1 MDFLSTPLLVTV
13 ILGSVGLAIPIIDSL
28 KKERGANNRLYCGIA
43 VGALIL
49 IISIIIIRVLSG
61 EQIPTIEFGKGMLA
75 DDMFGAFFGITL
87 LIVSIMVTV
96 SSWDFMKNKTNPAA
110 YYSLILL
117 SSIGM
122 ILIAYSTDLV
132 MLLVAWELMSIPT
145 YALAAFSK
153 RDPISNEAA
162 IKYFLFGALSSAIL
176 VFAIGLVY
184 GITGTTNIG
193 QALVS
198 MVNVQKDL
206 IPVSLLALALFIAG
220 FGFKMGL
227 VPFHMWLPDAY
238 EGAPTTIG
246 ALLSAGTKK
255 AGFAAAIRVIIL
267 AIFVLHLD
275 WSVLLAIIAI
285 FTMTIGNLGA
295 LVQKSVP
302 RILAYSSIAQ
312 AGYIMIGLALA
323 PYNDQALAGSL
334 FHILNHA
341 VMKAAAFIAV
351 AAVAISLTSY
361 SLEKYRGLARR
372 MPLTA
377 IALSISLLA
386 LAGVPPLNG
395 FWSKLVLFGS
405 AINSGPEVW
414 WGPYLAIAGVL
425 NSALSLGYYAWI
437 MRKMYMEDS
446 PDTSRVKEPRAI
458 SAVLIFAMIFMVG
471 FGIWHADPHPGNISI
486 TSNGTIILYD
496 FGMVGR
502 IDDETR
508 RRLVRLYLGL
518 VDKDPVRT
526 TDVLIELGTL
536 EATVDR
542 RLVERGLEL
551 SIQSLHAR
559 RVRIPF
565 GQKLPIISEFLNLG
579 IVLITCIYIIL

>member
-1 MDFLSTPLLVTV
+1 G
-13 ILGSVGLAIPIIDSL
+13 ISVGAI
-28 KKERGANNRLYCGIA
+28 
-43 VGALIL
+43 IL
-49 IISIIIIRVLSG
+49 VIGIIIFRILFG
-61 EQIPTIEFGKGMLA
+61 ESIPTIEFGKSMLA
-75 DDMFGAFFGITL
+75 DDMFGSFFAITL
-87 LIVSIMVTV
+87 LIVSVMVTA
-96 SSWDFMKNKTNPAA
+96 SSWNYMKNKTNPAA

-176 VFAIGLVY
+176 VLAIGLVY
-184 GITGTTNIG
+184 GVTGTTNIG
-193 QALVS
+193 EAIVS

-206 IPVSLLALALFIAG
+206 VPVTLLAVALFIAG

-246 ALLSAGTKK
+246 ALLAAGTKK
-255 AGFAAAIRVIIL
+255 AGFAAAIRVIVL
-267 AIFVLHLD
+267 ATFALHLD
-275 WSVLLAIIAI
+275 WATALAVIAV
-285 FTMTIGNLGA
+285 FTMTLGNLGA

-323 PYNDQALAGSL
+323 PYSDQALGGSL

-341 VMKAAAFIAV
+341 VMKSAAFIAA
-351 AAVAISLTSY
+351 AAVSITLASY
-361 SLEKYRGLARR
+361 SIEKYRGLAKR
-372 MPLTA
+372 MPITA

-395 FWSKLVLFGS
+395 FWSKLVLFNAG
-405 AINSGPEVW
+405 IVTGPEIW

-437 MRKMYMEDS
+437 MRKMYMEES
-446 PDTSRVKEPRAI
+446 PDTTKVKEPRAML
-458 SAVLIFAMIFMVG
+458 AVLIFSMIFMVG
-471 FGIWHADPHPGNISI
+471 FGIWHAP
-486 TSNGTIILYD
+486 ILD
-496 FGMVGR
+496 FATNSVPNLSQLTAVLPSFP
-502 IDDETR
+502 TR
-508 RRLVRLYLGL
+508 
-518 VDKDPVRT
+518 
-526 TDVLIELGTL
+526 
-536 EATVDR
+536 
-542 RLVERGLEL
+542 
-551 SIQSLHAR
+551 
-559 RVRIPF
+559 
-565 GQKLPIISEFLNLG
+565 
-579 IVLITCIYIIL
+579 

>member
-28 KKERGANNRLYCGIA
+28 RKERGAGNKLYCGIS

-49 IISIIIIRVLSG
+49 IIGIIIIRILSG
-61 EQIPTIEFGKGMLA
+61 EPIPTIEFGKGMLA
-75 DDMFGAFFGITL
+75 DDMFGAFFAISL
-87 LIVSIMVTV
+87 LIVSIMVTA
-96 SSWDFMKNKTNPAA
+96 SSWNYMKNKTNPAA

-176 VFAIGLVY
+176 VVAIGLVY

-193 QALVS
+193 QAIIS
-198 MVNVQKDL
+198 MVNVQQDL
-206 IPVSLLALALFIAG
+206 VPITLLALALFIAG

-238 EGAPTTIG
+238 EGAPTPIG
-246 ALLSAGTKK
+246 ALLAAGTKK
-255 AGFAAAIRVIIL
+255 AGFAAAIRVIVL
-267 AIFVLHLD
+267 AVFVLHLD
-275 WSVLLAIIAI
+275 WSMTLAIIAI
-285 FTMTIGNLGA
+285 FTMTLGNLGA

-323 PYNDQALAGSL
+323 PYSDQALGGSL
-334 FHILNHA
+334 FHIINHA
-341 VMKAAAFIAV
+341 VMKSAAFIAV
-351 AAVAISLTSY
+351 AAVAITLASY
-361 SLEKYRGLARR
+361 SIEKYRGLAKR

-395 FWSKLVLFGS
+395 FWSKLVLFNS
-405 AINSGPEVW
+405 AIITGPEVW

-446 PDTSRVKEPRAI
+446 PETSRVKEPRAI

-471 FGIWHADPHPGNISI
+471 FGIWHAP
-486 TSNGTIILYD
+486 ILE
-496 FGMVGR
+496 FATNSVPNLSQ
-502 IDDETR
+502 
-508 RRLVRLYLGL
+508 LVS
-518 VDKDPVRT
+518 
-526 TDVLIELGTL
+526 VLPSVPL
-536 EATVDR
+536 
-542 RLVERGLEL
+542 
-551 SIQSLHAR
+551 
-559 RVRIPF
+559 
-565 GQKLPIISEFLNLG
+565 K
-579 IVLITCIYIIL
+579 

>member
-1 MDFLSTPLLVTV
+1 MDFFSTPLLVTV
-13 ILGSVGLAIPIIDSL
+13 ILGAVGLAVPIIDAL
-28 KKERGANNRLYCGIA
+28 KKERGANNSLYCGIS
-43 VGALIL
+43 VGAIIL
-49 IISIIIIRVLSG
+49 VIGIIIFRILFG
-61 EQIPTIEFGKGMLA
+61 ESIPTIEFGKSMLA
-75 DDMFGAFFGITL
+75 DDMFGSFFAITL
-87 LIVSIMVTV
+87 LIVSVMVTA
-96 SSWDFMKNKTNPAA
+96 SSWNYMKNKTNPAA

-176 VFAIGLVY
+176 VLAIGLVY
-184 GITGTTNIG
+184 GVTGTTNIG
-193 QALVS
+193 EAIVS

-206 IPVSLLALALFIAG
+206 VPVTVLAVALFIAG

-246 ALLSAGTKK
+246 ALLAAGTKK

-267 AIFVLHLD
+267 ATFALHLD
-275 WSVLLAIIAI
+275 WAAALAVIAV

-323 PYNDQALAGSL
+323 PYSDQALGGSL

-341 VMKAAAFIAV
+341 VMKSAAFIAV
-351 AAVAISLTSY
+351 AAVSITLASY
-361 SLEKYRGLARR
+361 SIEKYRGLAKR
-372 MPLTA
+372 MPITA

-395 FWSKLVLFGS
+395 FWSKLVLFNA
-405 AINSGPEVW
+405 AIETGPEIW

-437 MRKMYMEDS
+437 MRKMYMEES
-446 PDTSRVKEPRAI
+446 PDTTKVKEPRAML
-458 SAVLIFAMIFMVG
+458 AVLIFSMIFMVG
-471 FGIWHADPHPGNISI
+471 FGIWHAP
-486 TSNGTIILYD
+486 ILD
-496 FGMVGR
+496 FATNSVPNLSQLTAVLPSFP
-502 IDDETR
+502 TR
-508 RRLVRLYLGL
+508 
-518 VDKDPVRT
+518 
-526 TDVLIELGTL
+526 
-536 EATVDR
+536 
-542 RLVERGLEL
+542 
-551 SIQSLHAR
+551 
-559 RVRIPF
+559 
-565 GQKLPIISEFLNLG
+565 
-579 IVLITCIYIIL
+579 

>member
-1 MDFLSTPLLVTV
+1 MDFFSTPLLVTV
-13 ILGSVGLAIPIIDSL
+13 ILGAVGLAIPIIDAL
-28 KKERGANNRLYCGIA
+28 KKERGANNRLYSGIS

-49 IISIIIIRVLSG
+49 VIGIIIFRILFG
-61 EQIPTIEFGKGMLA
+61 ESIPTIEFGKSMLA
-75 DDMFGAFFGITL
+75 DDMFGSFFAITL
-87 LIVSIMVTV
+87 LIVSIMVTA
-96 SSWDFMKNKTNPAA
+96 SSWNYMKNKTNPAA

-122 ILIAYSTDLV
+122 ILIAYSMDLV

-176 VFAIGLVY
+176 VLAIGLVY
-184 GITGTTNIG
+184 GVTGTTNIG
-193 QALVS
+193 EAIVS

-206 IPVSLLALALFIAG
+206 VPVTLLALALFIAG

-246 ALLSAGTKK
+246 ALLAAGTKK
-255 AGFAAAIRVIIL
+255 AGFAAAIRVIVL
-267 AIFVLHLD
+267 ATFVLHLD
-275 WSVLLAIIAI
+275 WATALAVIAV
-285 FTMTIGNLGA
+285 FTMTLGNLGA

-323 PYNDQALAGSL
+323 PYSDQALAGSL

-341 VMKAAAFIAV
+341 VMKSAAFIAV
-351 AAVAISLTSY
+351 AAVSITLASY
-361 SLEKYRGLARR
+361 SLEKYRGLAKR
-372 MPLTA
+372 MPITA

-395 FWSKLVLFGS
+395 FWSKLVLFNA
-405 AINSGPEVW
+405 AIVTGPEIW

-437 MRKMYMEDS
+437 MRKMYMEES
-446 PDTSRVKEPRAI
+446 PDTTKVKEPRAML
-458 SAVLIFAMIFMVG
+458 AVLIFSMIFMVG
-471 FGIWHADPHPGNISI
+471 FGIWHAP
-486 TSNGTIILYD
+486 ILD
-496 FGMVGR
+496 FATNSVPNLSQLTAVLPSFP
-502 IDDETR
+502 TR
-508 RRLVRLYLGL
+508 
-518 VDKDPVRT
+518 
-526 TDVLIELGTL
+526 
-536 EATVDR
+536 
-542 RLVERGLEL
+542 
-551 SIQSLHAR
+551 
-559 RVRIPF
+559 
-565 GQKLPIISEFLNLG
+565 
-579 IVLITCIYIIL
+579 

>member
-1 MDFLSTPLLVTV
+1 MDFFSTPLLVTV
-13 ILGSVGLAIPIIDSL
+13 ILGAVGLAVPIIDAL
-28 KKERGANNRLYCGIA
+28 KKERGANNSLYCGIS
-43 VGALIL
+43 VGAIIL
-49 IISIIIIRVLSG
+49 VIGIIIFRILFG
-61 EQIPTIEFGKGMLA
+61 ESIPTIEFGKSMLA
-75 DDMFGAFFGITL
+75 DDMFGSFFAITL
-87 LIVSIMVTV
+87 LIVSVMVTA
-96 SSWDFMKNKTNPAA
+96 SSWNYMKNKTNPAA

-176 VFAIGLVY
+176 VLAIGLVY
-184 GITGTTNIG
+184 GVTGTTNIG
-193 QALVS
+193 EAIVS

-206 IPVSLLALALFIAG
+206 VPVTVLAVALFIAG

-246 ALLSAGTKK
+246 ALLAAGTKK

-267 AIFVLHLD
+267 ATFALHLD
-275 WSVLLAIIAI
+275 WAAALAVIAV

-323 PYNDQALAGSL
+323 PYSDQALGGSL

-341 VMKAAAFIAV
+341 VMKSAAFIAV
-351 AAVAISLTSY
+351 AAVSITLASY
-361 SLEKYRGLARR
+361 SIEKYRGLAKR
-372 MPLTA
+372 MPITA

-395 FWSKLVLFGS
+395 FWSKLVLFNA
-405 AINSGPEVW
+405 AIVTGPEIW

-437 MRKMYMEDS
+437 MRKMYMEES
-446 PDTSRVKEPRAI
+446 PDTTRVKEPRVML
-458 SAVLIFAMIFMVG
+458 AVLIFSMIFMVG
-471 FGIWHADPHPGNISI
+471 FGIWHAP
-486 TSNGTIILYD
+486 ILD
-496 FGMVGR
+496 FSTNSVPNLSQLTAVLPSFP
-502 IDDETR
+502 TR
-508 RRLVRLYLGL
+508 
-518 VDKDPVRT
+518 
-526 TDVLIELGTL
+526 
-536 EATVDR
+536 
-542 RLVERGLEL
+542 
-551 SIQSLHAR
+551 
-559 RVRIPF
+559 
-565 GQKLPIISEFLNLG
+565 
-579 IVLITCIYIIL
+579 

>member
-1 MDFLSTPLLVTV
+1 MEMLSTPLLVTV

-28 KKERGANNRLYCGIA
+28 RKERGAGNKLYSGIS
-43 VGALIL
+43 VGAIIL
-49 IISIIIIRVLSG
+49 IIGIISIGVFSG
-61 EQIPTIEFGKGMLA
+61 EPIPTIEFGKGMLA
-75 DDMFGAFFGITL
+75 DDMFGAFFAISL
-87 LIVSIMVTV
+87 LIVSVMVTA
-96 SSWDFMKNKTNPAA
+96 SSWNYMKNKTNPAA

-176 VFAIGLVY
+176 VVAIGLVY

-193 QALVS
+193 QAIIS
-198 MVNVQKDL
+198 MVNIQQDL
-206 IPVSLLALALFIAG
+206 VPITLLAVALFIAG

-238 EGAPTTIG
+238 EGAPTPIG
-246 ALLSAGTKK
+246 ALLAAGTKK
-255 AGFAAAIRVIIL
+255 AGFAAAIRVIVL
-267 AIFVLHLD
+267 AVFVLHLD
-275 WSVLLAIIAI
+275 WSMTLAVIAV
-285 FTMTIGNLGA
+285 FTMTLGNLGA

-323 PYNDQALAGSL
+323 PYSDQALGGSL
-334 FHILNHA
+334 FHIINHA
-341 VMKAAAFIAV
+341 VMKSAAFISV
-351 AAVAISLTSY
+351 AAVAVTLASY
-361 SLEKYRGLARR
+361 SIEKYRGLAKR

-395 FWSKLVLFGS
+395 FWSKLVLFNA
-405 AINSGPEVW
+405 AIVTGPDVW

-437 MRKMYMEDS
+437 MRKMYMEEG
-446 PDTSRVKEPRAI
+446 PDMTRVKEPRAI

-471 FGIWHADPHPGNISI
+471 FGIWHAP
-486 TSNGTIILYD
+486 ILE
-496 FGMVGR
+496 FATNSVPNLSQ
-502 IDDETR
+502 
-508 RRLVRLYLGL
+508 LVS
-518 VDKDPVRT
+518 
-526 TDVLIELGTL
+526 VLPS
-536 EATVDR
+536 V
-542 RLVERGLEL
+542 
-551 SIQSLHAR
+551 
-559 RVRIPF
+559 
-565 GQKLPIISEFLNLG
+565 PIK
-579 IVLITCIYIIL
+579 

>member
-28 KKERGANNRLYCGIA
+28 RKERGAGNKLYCGIS
-43 VGALIL
+43 VGAIIL
-49 IISIIIIRVLSG
+49 IIGIIIIRILSG
-61 EQIPTIEFGKGMLA
+61 EPIPTIEFGKGMLA
-75 DDMFGAFFGITL
+75 DDMFGAFFAISL
-87 LIVSIMVTV
+87 LIVSIMVTA
-96 SSWDFMKNKTNPAA
+96 SSWNYMKNKTNPAA

-176 VFAIGLVY
+176 VVAIGLVY

-193 QALVS
+193 QAIIS
-198 MVNVQKDL
+198 MINVQQDL
-206 IPVSLLALALFIAG
+206 IPITILALALFIAG

-238 EGAPTTIG
+238 EGAPTPIG
-246 ALLSAGTKK
+246 ALLAAGTKK
-255 AGFAAAIRVIIL
+255 AGFAAAIRVIVL
-267 AIFVLHLD
+267 AVFVLHLD
-275 WSVLLAIIAI
+275 WSMTLAIIAV
-285 FTMTIGNLGA
+285 FTMTLGNLGA

-312 AGYIMIGLALA
+312 AGYIMIGLSLA
-323 PYNDQALAGSL
+323 PYSDQALGGSL
-334 FHILNHA
+334 FHIINHA
-341 VMKAAAFIAV
+341 VMKSAAFIAV
-351 AAVAISLTSY
+351 AAVAITLASY
-361 SLEKYRGLARR
+361 SIEKYRGLAKR

-395 FWSKLVLFGS
+395 FWSKLVLFNS
-405 AINSGPEVW
+405 AIVTGPEVW

-446 PDTSRVKEPRAI
+446 PETSRVKEPRAI

-471 FGIWHADPHPGNISI
+471 FGIWHAP
-486 TSNGTIILYD
+486 ILE
-496 FGMVGR
+496 FATNSVPNLSQ
-502 IDDETR
+502 
-508 RRLVRLYLGL
+508 LVS
-518 VDKDPVRT
+518 
-526 TDVLIELGTL
+526 VLPSVPL
-536 EATVDR
+536 
-542 RLVERGLEL
+542 
-551 SIQSLHAR
+551 
-559 RVRIPF
+559 
-565 GQKLPIISEFLNLG
+565 K
-579 IVLITCIYIIL
+579 

>member
-1 MDFLSTPLLVTV
+1 MDMLSTPLLVTA

-28 KKERGANNRLYCGIA
+28 RKERGAGNKLYCGVS
-43 VGALIL
+43 VGAIIL
-49 IISIIIIRVLSG
+49 IIGIISIRVISG
-61 EQIPTIEFGKGMLA
+61 EPIPTIEFGKGMLA
-75 DDMFGAFFGITL
+75 DDMFGAFFAISL
-87 LIVSIMVTV
+87 LIVSVMVTA
-96 SSWDFMKNKTNPAA
+96 SSWNYMKNKTNPAA

-176 VFAIGLVY
+176 VVAIGLVY

-193 QALVS
+193 QSIIA
-198 MVNVQKDL
+198 MVNVQQDL
-206 IPVSLLALALFIAG
+206 VPITLLAVALFIAG

-238 EGAPTTIG
+238 EGAPTPIG
-246 ALLSAGTKK
+246 ALLAAGTKK
-255 AGFAAAIRVIIL
+255 AGFAAAIRVIVL
-267 AIFVLHLD
+267 AVFVLHLD
-275 WSVLLAIIAI
+275 WSMTLAIIAV
-285 FTMTIGNLGA
+285 FTMTLGNLGA

-323 PYNDQALAGSL
+323 PYSDQALGGSL
-334 FHILNHA
+334 FHIINHA
-341 VMKAAAFIAV
+341 VMKSAAFIAV
-351 AAVAISLTSY
+351 AAVAVTLASY
-361 SLEKYRGLARR
+361 SIEKYRGLAKR

-395 FWSKLVLFGS
+395 FWSKLVLFNS
-405 AINSGPEVW
+405 AIVTGPEVW

-437 MRKMYMEDS
+437 MRKMYMEEG
-446 PDTSRVKEPRAI
+446 PDMTRVKEPRAI

-471 FGIWHADPHPGNISI
+471 FGIWHAP
-486 TSNGTIILYD
+486 ILE
-496 FGMVGR
+496 FATNSVPNLSQ
-502 IDDETR
+502 
-508 RRLVRLYLGL
+508 LVS
-518 VDKDPVRT
+518 
-526 TDVLIELGTL
+526 VLPS
-536 EATVDR
+536 V
-542 RLVERGLEL
+542 
-551 SIQSLHAR
+551 
-559 RVRIPF
+559 
-565 GQKLPIISEFLNLG
+565 PIK
-579 IVLITCIYIIL
+579 

>member
-1 MDFLSTPLLVTV
+1 MVEIISTPLLATL
-13 ILGSVGLAIPIIDSL
+13 ILGVAGLVIPVIDAI
-28 KKERGANNRLYCGIA
+28 KKERGSNNRLYSGIA
-43 VGALIL
+43 FGALLVTIG
-49 IISIIIIRVLSG
+49 IVIFRVLFG
-61 EQIPTIEFGKGMLA
+61 EVTPAVLFSKGVIA
-75 DDMFGAFFGITL
+75 DDLFGSFFAIAL
-87 LIVSIMVTV
+87 LIVSIMVTA
-96 SSWDFMKNKTNPAA
+96 SSWNYMRGRTNPAA

-122 ILIAYSTDLV
+122 VLIAYSTDLV

-145 YALAAFSK
+145 YALAACSK

-162 IKYFLFGALSSAIL
+162 IKYFMFGALSSAIL
-176 VFAIGLVY
+176 VFAIGIVY

-193 QALVS
+193 ASIQAMASLP
-198 MVNVQKDL
+198 KDL
-206 IPVSLLALALFIAG
+206 VPVGLVAIALFIAG

-246 ALLSAGTKK
+246 ALLAAGTKK

-267 AIFVLHLD
+267 ATFALHLD
-275 WSVLLAIIAI
+275 WAAALAVIAV

-323 PYNDQALAGSL
+323 PYSDQALGGSL

-341 VMKAAAFIAV
+341 VMKSAAFIAV
-351 AAVAISLTSY
+351 AAVSITLASY
-361 SLEKYRGLARR
+361 SIEKYRGLAKR
-372 MPLTA
+372 MPITA

-395 FWSKLVLFGS
+395 FWSKLVLFNA
-405 AINSGPEVW
+405 AIETGPEIW

-437 MRKMYMEDS
+437 MRKMYMEES
-446 PDTSRVKEPRAI
+446 PDTTKVKEPRAML
-458 SAVLIFAMIFMVG
+458 AVLIFSMIFMVG
-471 FGIWHADPHPGNISI
+471 FGIWHAP
-486 TSNGTIILYD
+486 ILD
-496 FGMVGR
+496 FATNSVPNLSQL
-502 IDDETR
+502 TA
-508 RRLVRLYLGL
+508 
-518 VDKDPVRT
+518 
-526 TDVLIELGTL
+526 VLPSFQQ
-536 EATVDR
+536 D
-542 RLVERGLEL
+542 
-551 SIQSLHAR
+551 
-559 RVRIPF
+559 
-565 GQKLPIISEFLNLG
+565 N
-579 IVLITCIYIIL
+579 

>member
-28 KKERGANNRLYCGIA
+28 RKERGAGNKLYCGIS
-43 VGALIL
+43 VGAIIL
-49 IISIIIIRVLSG
+49 IIGIIIIRILSG
-61 EQIPTIEFGKGMLA
+61 EPIPTIEFGKGMLA
-75 DDMFGAFFGITL
+75 DDKFGAFFAISL
-87 LIVSIMVTV
+87 LIVSIMVTA
-96 SSWDFMKNKTNPAA
+96 SSWNYMKNKTNPAA

-176 VFAIGLVY
+176 VVAIGLVY

-193 QALVS
+193 QAIIS
-198 MVNVQKDL
+198 MVNVQPDL
-206 IPVSLLALALFIAG
+206 VPITLLALALFIAG

-238 EGAPTTIG
+238 EGAPTPIG
-246 ALLSAGTKK
+246 ALLAAGTKK
-255 AGFAAAIRVIIL
+255 AGFAAAIRVIVL
-267 AIFVLHLD
+267 AVFVLHLD
-275 WSVLLAIIAI
+275 WSMTLAIIAV
-285 FTMTIGNLGA
+285 FTMTLGNLGA

-323 PYNDQALAGSL
+323 PYSDQALGGSL
-334 FHILNHA
+334 FHIINHA
-341 VMKAAAFIAV
+341 VMKSAAFIAV
-351 AAVAISLTSY
+351 AAVAITLASY
-361 SLEKYRGLARR
+361 SIEKYRGLAKR

-395 FWSKLVLFGS
+395 FWSKLVLFNS
-405 AINSGPEVW
+405 AIVTGPDVW

-437 MRKMYMEDS
+437 MRKMFMEDS
-446 PDTSRVKEPRAI
+446 PETSRVKEPRAI

-471 FGIWHADPHPGNISI
+471 FGIWHAP
-486 TSNGTIILYD
+486 ILE
-496 FGMVGR
+496 FATNSVPNLSQ
-502 IDDETR
+502 
-508 RRLVRLYLGL
+508 LVS
-518 VDKDPVRT
+518 
-526 TDVLIELGTL
+526 VLPSVPL
-536 EATVDR
+536 
-542 RLVERGLEL
+542 
-551 SIQSLHAR
+551 
-559 RVRIPF
+559 
-565 GQKLPIISEFLNLG
+565 K
-579 IVLITCIYIIL
+579 

>member
-1 MDFLSTPLLVTV
+1 MDFLSTPLLVTA

-28 KKERGANNRLYCGIA
+28 KKGRGANNRLYCGIS
-43 VGALIL
+43 VGAIVL
-49 IISIIIIRVLSG
+49 IISIIIIRILFG

-75 DDMFGAFFGITL
+75 DDMFGAFFSITF

-132 MLLVAWELMSIPT
+132 MLLVSWELMSIPT

-176 VFAIGLVY
+176 VVAIGLVY

-193 QALVS
+193 EALKAFVT
-198 MVNVQKDL
+198 MPQDL
-206 IPVSLLALALFIAG
+206 VPVGLLAIALFIAG

-238 EGAPTTIG
+238 EGAPTTIA
-246 ALLSAGTKK
+246 ALLAAGTKK

-267 AIFVLHLD
+267 GMFVLNLD
-275 WSVLLAIIAI
+275 WTMTLAIIAI
-285 FTMTIGNLGA
+285 FTMTLGNFGA

-323 PYNDQALAGSL
+323 PYTDQALPGSL

-341 VMKAAAFIAV
+341 VMKSAAFIAA
-351 AAVAISLTSY
+351 AAVATALAGY
-361 SLEKYRGLARR
+361 SLERYRGLGRR
-372 MPLTA
+372 MPITA

-395 FWSKLVLFGS
+395 FWSKLVLFGA
-405 AINSGPEVW
+405 AINSGETVW

-437 MRKMYMEDS
+437 MRKMYMEEG
-446 PDTSRVKEPRAI
+446 PDMSRVREPR
-458 SAVLIFAMIFMVG
+458 SMVAVLIFAIIFIVG
-471 FGIWHADPHPGNISI
+471 FGIWHGPILDFASQSVPALSQLAHAVSI
-486 TSNGTIILYD
+486 TP
-496 FGMVGR
+496 R
-502 IDDETR
+502 
-508 RRLVRLYLGL
+508 
-518 VDKDPVRT
+518 
-526 TDVLIELGTL
+526 
-536 EATVDR
+536 
-542 RLVERGLEL
+542 
-551 SIQSLHAR
+551 
-559 RVRIPF
+559 
-565 GQKLPIISEFLNLG
+565 
-579 IVLITCIYIIL
+579 

>member
-28 KKERGANNRLYCGIA
+28 RKERGAGNKLYCGIS
-43 VGALIL
+43 VGAVIL
-49 IISIIIIRVLSG
+49 IIGIIIIRILSG
-61 EQIPTIEFGKGMLA
+61 EPIPTIEFGKGMLA
-75 DDMFGAFFGITL
+75 DDMFGAFFAISL
-87 LIVSIMVTV
+87 LIVSIMVTA
-96 SSWDFMKNKTNPAA
+96 SSWDYMKNKTNPAA

-176 VFAIGLVY
+176 VVAIGLVY

-193 QALVS
+193 QAIIS
-198 MVNVQKDL
+198 MVNVQQDL
-206 IPVSLLALALFIAG
+206 VPITLLALALFIAG

-238 EGAPTTIG
+238 EGAPTPIG
-246 ALLSAGTKK
+246 ALLAAGTKK
-255 AGFAAAIRVIIL
+255 AGFAAAIRVIVL
-267 AIFVLHLD
+267 AVFVLHLD
-275 WSVLLAIIAI
+275 WSMTLAIIAV
-285 FTMTIGNLGA
+285 FTMTLGNLGA

-323 PYNDQALAGSL
+323 PYSDQALGGSL
-334 FHILNHA
+334 FHIINHA
-341 VMKAAAFIAV
+341 VMKSAAFIAV
-351 AAVAISLTSY
+351 AAVAITLASY
-361 SLEKYRGLARR
+361 SIEKYRGLAKR

-395 FWSKLVLFGS
+395 FWSKLVLFNS
-405 AINSGPEVW
+405 AIVTGPDVW

-437 MRKMYMEDS
+437 MRKMFMEDS
-446 PDTSRVKEPRAI
+446 PETSRVKEPRAI

-471 FGIWHADPHPGNISI
+471 FGIWHAP
-486 TSNGTIILYD
+486 ILE
-496 FGMVGR
+496 FATNSVPNLSQ
-502 IDDETR
+502 
-508 RRLVRLYLGL
+508 LVS
-518 VDKDPVRT
+518 
-526 TDVLIELGTL
+526 VLPSVPL
-536 EATVDR
+536 
-542 RLVERGLEL
+542 
-551 SIQSLHAR
+551 
-559 RVRIPF
+559 
-565 GQKLPIISEFLNLG
+565 K
-579 IVLITCIYIIL
+579 

>member
-28 KKERGANNRLYCGIA
+28 RKERGAGNKLYCGIS
-43 VGALIL
+43 VGAIIL
-49 IISIIIIRVLSG
+49 IIGIIIIRILSG
-61 EQIPTIEFGKGMLA
+61 EPIPTIEFGKGMLA
-75 DDMFGAFFGITL
+75 DDMFGAFFAISL
-87 LIVSIMVTV
+87 LIVSIMVTA
-96 SSWDFMKNKTNPAA
+96 SSWNYMKNKTNPAA

-176 VFAIGLVY
+176 VVAIGLVY

-193 QALVS
+193 QAIIS
-198 MVNVQKDL
+198 MINVQQDL
-206 IPVSLLALALFIAG
+206 VPITILAIALFIAG

-238 EGAPTTIG
+238 EGAPTPIG
-246 ALLSAGTKK
+246 ALLAAGTKK
-255 AGFAAAIRVIIL
+255 AGFAAAIRVIVL
-267 AIFVLHLD
+267 AVFVLHLD
-275 WSVLLAIIAI
+275 WSMTLAIIAV
-285 FTMTIGNLGA
+285 FTMTLGNLGA

-323 PYNDQALAGSL
+323 PYSDQALGGSL
-334 FHILNHA
+334 FHIINHA
-341 VMKAAAFIAV
+341 VMKSAAFIAV
-351 AAVAISLTSY
+351 AAVAITLASY
-361 SLEKYRGLARR
+361 SIEKYRGLAKK

-395 FWSKLVLFGS
+395 FWSKLVLFNS
-405 AINSGPEVW
+405 AIVTGPEVW

-446 PDTSRVKEPRAI
+446 PETTRVKEPRAI

-471 FGIWHADPHPGNISI
+471 FGIWHAP
-486 TSNGTIILYD
+486 ILE
-496 FGMVGR
+496 FATNSVPNLSQ
-502 IDDETR
+502 
-508 RRLVRLYLGL
+508 LVS
-518 VDKDPVRT
+518 
-526 TDVLIELGTL
+526 VLPSVPL
-536 EATVDR
+536 
-542 RLVERGLEL
+542 
-551 SIQSLHAR
+551 
-559 RVRIPF
+559 
-565 GQKLPIISEFLNLG
+565 K
-579 IVLITCIYIIL
+579 

>member
-1 MDFLSTPLLVTV
+1 MDFFSTPLLVTV
-13 ILGSVGLAIPIIDSL
+13 ILGAVGLAIPIIDAL
-28 KKERGANNRLYCGIA
+28 KKERGANNSLYCGIS
-43 VGALIL
+43 VGAIIL
-49 IISIIIIRVLSG
+49 VIGIIIFRILFG
-61 EQIPTIEFGKGMLA
+61 ESIPTIEFGKSMLA
-75 DDMFGAFFGITL
+75 DDMFGSFFAITL
-87 LIVSIMVTV
+87 LIVSVMVTA
-96 SSWDFMKNKTNPAA
+96 SSWNYMKNKTNPAA

-176 VFAIGLVY
+176 VLAIGLVY
-184 GITGTTNIG
+184 GVTGTTNIG
-193 QALVS
+193 EAIVS

-206 IPVSLLALALFIAG
+206 VPVTLLAVALFIAG

-246 ALLSAGTKK
+246 ALLAAGTKK
-255 AGFAAAIRVIIL
+255 AGFAAAIRVIVL
-267 AIFVLHLD
+267 ATFVLHLD
-275 WSVLLAIIAI
+275 WATALAVIAV
-285 FTMTIGNLGA
+285 FTMTLGNLAA

-323 PYNDQALAGSL
+323 PYSDQALGGSL

-341 VMKAAAFIAV
+341 VMKSAAFIAA
-351 AAVAISLTSY
+351 AAVSITLASY
-361 SLEKYRGLARR
+361 SIEKYRGLAKR
-372 MPLTA
+372 MPITA

-395 FWSKLVLFGS
+395 FWSKLVLFNA
-405 AINSGPEVW
+405 AIETGPEIW

-437 MRKMYMEDS
+437 MRKMYMEES
-446 PDTSRVKEPRAI
+446 PDTTKVKEPRAML
-458 SAVLIFAMIFMVG
+458 AVLIFSMIFMVG
-471 FGIWHADPHPGNISI
+471 FGIWHAP
-486 TSNGTIILYD
+486 ILD
-496 FGMVGR
+496 FATNSVPNLSQL
-502 IDDETR
+502 TA
-508 RRLVRLYLGL
+508 
-518 VDKDPVRT
+518 
-526 TDVLIELGTL
+526 VLP
-536 EATVDR
+536 
-542 RLVERGLEL
+542 
-551 SIQSLHAR
+551 S
-559 RVRIPF
+559 F
-565 GQKLPIISEFLNLG
+565 PIR
-579 IVLITCIYIIL
+579 

>member
-1 MDFLSTPLLVTV
+1 
-13 ILGSVGLAIPIIDSL
+13 IIDAL
-28 KKERGANNRLYCGIA
+28 KKERGDNNRLYCGISVVA
-43 VGALIL
+43 IIL
-49 IISIIIIRVLSG
+49 VIGIIIFRILFG
-61 EQIPTIEFGKGMLA
+61 ESIPTIEFGKSMLA
-75 DDMFGAFFGITL
+75 DDMFGSFFAITL
-87 LIVSIMVTV
+87 LIVSVMVTAA
-96 SSWDFMKNKTNPAA
+96 SWNYMKNKTNPAA

-176 VFAIGLVY
+176 VLAIGLVY
-184 GITGTTNIG
+184 GVTGTTNIG
-193 QALVS
+193 EAIVS

-206 IPVSLLALALFIAG
+206 IPVTLLALALFIAG

-246 ALLSAGTKK
+246 ALLAAGTKK
-255 AGFAAAIRVIIL
+255 AGFAAAIRVIVL
-267 AIFVLHLD
+267 ATFVLHLD
-275 WSVLLAIIAI
+275 WATALAVIAV
-285 FTMTIGNLGA
+285 FTMTLGNLGA

-323 PYNDQALAGSL
+323 PYSDQALGGSL
-334 FHILNHA
+334 FHIINHA
-341 VMKAAAFIAV
+341 VMKSAAFIAV
-351 AAVAISLTSY
+351 AAVGITLASY
-361 SLEKYRGLARR
+361 SIEKYRGLAKR

-395 FWSKLVLFGS
+395 FWSKLVLFNA
-405 AINSGPEVW
+405 AIVTGPEIW

-437 MRKMYMEDS
+437 MRKMYMEES
-446 PDTSRVKEPRAI
+446 PDTTKVKEPRAI
-458 SAVLIFAMIFMVG
+458 LAVLIFSVIFMVG
-471 FGIWHADPHPGNISI
+471 FGIWHAP
-486 TSNGTIILYD
+486 ILD
-496 FGMVGR
+496 FATNSVPNLSQLTAVLPSFP
-502 IDDETR
+502 TR
-508 RRLVRLYLGL
+508 
-518 VDKDPVRT
+518 
-526 TDVLIELGTL
+526 
-536 EATVDR
+536 
-542 RLVERGLEL
+542 
-551 SIQSLHAR
+551 
-559 RVRIPF
+559 
-565 GQKLPIISEFLNLG
+565 
-579 IVLITCIYIIL
+579 